1 MRINVYQNGSKSSSK
16 RGREIDDHRDHPSKK
31 CHLTPLD
38 THDMEW
44 LKGEIRG
51 MKRDIGD
58 MKREISRMKESIMGI
73 GDYFKEEVGLVL
85 SEVISVLHE
94 PQNT

>member
-1 MRINVYQNGSKSSSK
+1 
-16 RGREIDDHRDHPSKK
+16 
-31 CHLTPLD
+31 
-38 THDMEW
+38 MEW

-58 MKREISRMKESIMGI
+58 MKREISCMKESIMGI

-94 PQNT
+94 PQNTWISNLIDIFAQEKSWTLDNHRIQQ

>member
-1 MRINVYQNGSKSSSK
+1 
-16 RGREIDDHRDHPSKK
+16 
-31 CHLTPLD
+31 
-38 THDMEW
+38 MEW

-58 MKREISRMKESIMGI
+58 MKREISCMKESIMGI
-73 GDYFKEEVGLVL
+73 GDYLKEEVGLVL